1 MKSLLPR
8 NKRLI
13 IVLGMHRSGTSSLT
27 KALAALDID
36 IGNDF
41 IPNIA
46 SVNEKGFWEDLE
58 INSLNIKILKSI
70 NTDWFKLGPIK
81 KNELLEKNH
90 LRHEAIQLLE
100 KKFSNRDIFAVKD
113 PRFSILWKSV
123 FAEMNLMVD
132 YIFAIPR

>member
-1 MKSLLPR
+1 MTSLAAL

-81 KNELLEKNH
+81 KNE
-90 LRHEAIQLLE
+90 
-100 KKFSNRDIFAVKD
+100 
-113 PRFSILWKSV
+113 
-123 FAEMNLMVD
+123 
-132 YIFAIPR
+132 